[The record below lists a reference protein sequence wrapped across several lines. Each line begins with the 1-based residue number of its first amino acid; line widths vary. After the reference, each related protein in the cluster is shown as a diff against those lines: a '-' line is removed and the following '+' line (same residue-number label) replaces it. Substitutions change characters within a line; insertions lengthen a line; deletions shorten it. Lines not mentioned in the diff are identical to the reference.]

1 MSISINKEKCIGCEL
16 CIESCPYPG
25 AIVME
30 DGVAVITDKCV
41 ECGACVDSC
50 PSEAIDFEQVT
61 TEKGIN
67 KEEYKG
73 VWVFVEHRKD
83 KIASVTLE
91 LLSEGRKL
99 ADELGEEL
107 AGVLIGHNVE
117 DLSKDCFAYTA
128 DKVYYVNGEI
138 FENYSTGPYTAAFA
152 QLIREFKPNVVLFGA
167 THDGRDFAAR
177 VAVRVYTGLTADC
190 TELTIDPETKL
201 LNQTRPAF
209 GGNIMATILTTD
221 HRPQM
226 STVRP
231 NVMKKL
237 TPDYDRTGEIITFDA
252 EITDDDIYY
261 QIKEIV
267 EHTAKTIN
275 LEEADI
281 IVTGGR
287 GIGGPENYYLIEE
300 LAEVLGGAA
309 GASRAVVDAGW
320 VPHYR
325 QVGQTG
331 KTVAPK
337 LYIACGVSGAIQH
350 LVGMQTSDFI
360 VAINKDPE
368 APIFKVANLG
378 ICADLHKA
386 LPKLKEQFKV
396 LLEK

>member
-30 DGVAVITDKCV
+30 DGIAVITDKCV

-237 TPDYDRTGEIITFDA
+237 TPDYDR
-252 EITDDDIYY
+252 
-261 QIKEIV
+261 
-267 EHTAKTIN
+267 N
-275 LEEADI
+275 
-281 IVTGGR
+281 
-287 GIGGPENYYLIEE
+287 
-300 LAEVLGGAA
+300 
-309 GASRAVVDAGW
+309 
-320 VPHYR
+320 
-325 QVGQTG
+325 
-331 KTVAPK
+331 
-337 LYIACGVSGAIQH
+337 
-350 LVGMQTSDFI
+350 
-360 VAINKDPE
+360 NKS
-368 APIFKVANLG
+368 
-378 ICADLHKA
+378 
-386 LPKLKEQFKV
+386 
-396 LLEK
+396 